1 MAAWFEQLIDAL
13 VYELYFPEEFTSENR
28 VSTALSALDLPG
40 LVEGQAPI
48 DVLGVFFSTAY
59 APEHLVRRALFFID
73 TLPSV
78 RVIEG
83 KA

>member
-1 MAAWFEQLIDAL
+1 
-13 VYELYFPEEFTSENR
+13 VYELYFPEEFTSENS
-28 VSTALSALDLPG
+28 VSSALSALDLPE
-40 LVEGQAPI
+40 LVEGRAPI
-48 DVLGVFFSTAY
+48 DVLGVFFNTAY
-59 APEHLVRRALFFID
+59 APEHPVRRALFFID